1 MAEQNPQTRAKNN
14 RKSSASSRPNGKS
27 QATSKPESTAKPE
40 STPNSKSQP
49 NADSKSKSKSNSE
62 PEVPATTNT
71 AETTRLLKKYERAEH
86 HRMLRLMLLG
96 RRFEEKAA
104 EAYALG
110 KIGGFCHLY
119 IGQEAVAVGA
129 LSPLREEGDYAIA
142 AYREHVQA
150 LVKGMTSREVMAE
163 LYGRIDGCSKGK
175 GGSMHMF
182 SAEHNFLGGWG
193 IVGGQIPMA
202 TGVGWKIKYR
212 EEDGVCVCF
221 FGEAAVNQG
230 AFHEALNMAA
240 LWQLPVIF
248 VVENNRFGMG
258 TAWERV
264 ASLYDIA
271 QKACAYAMP
280 SVVADGMDVLE
291 MRSTMEDAIDRA
303 RKEGTPTL
311 IEAQCHRFMGHSMSD
326 PVHGV
331 YRTKDDVSEA
341 KKTDPIKRFIDQL
354 TEADLLTEDELEAM
368 DEEVQAEVDDAAEF
382 ADNSPEPGDEELYT
396 DVYADTQVNGRLF
409 FDRRNRLGEA
419 E

>member
-1 MAEQNPQTRAKNN
+1 MADQKSRVKARA
-14 RKSSASSRPNGKS
+14 RTEAQASR
-27 QATSKPESTAKPE
+27 
-40 STPNSKSQP
+40 
-49 NADSKSKSKSNSE
+49 KSNSTSSSS
-62 PEVPATTNT
+62 PDTPTATQAPTS
-71 AETTRLLKKYERAEH
+71 ELLQQYDRAEH

-104 EAYALG
+104 EAYAMG

-129 LSPLREEGDYAIA
+129 LSPLREDDYAIA

-150 LVKGMTSREVMAE
+150 LAKGMTSREVMAE

-175 GGSMHMF
+175 GGSMHLYN
-182 SAEHNFLGGWG
+182 AEHNFLGGWG
-193 IVGGQIPMA
+193 IVGGQIPLA
-202 TGVGWKIKYR
+202 TGVGFKIKYR
-212 EEDGVCVCF
+212 QEDGVCVCF

-240 LWQLPVIF
+240 LWQLPVIY

-291 MRSTMEDAIDRA
+291 MRSTMEDAVHRA
-303 RKEGTPTL
+303 RKNGTPTL

-331 YRTKDDVSEA
+331 YRTKDDVAEA

-354 TEADLLTEDELEAM
+354 TEADLLTEAELEAM
-368 DEEVQAEVDDAAEF
+368 DAEVQAEVDDAAEF
-382 ADNSPEPGDEELYT
+382 AEHSPEPGDEELYT
-396 DVYADTQVNGRLF
+396 DVYADENVHGRLF
-409 FDRRNRLGEA
+409 FDRRDRVAGRS
-419 E
+419 

>member
-1 MAEQNPQTRAKNN
+1 MAEKTKKNAN
-14 RKSSASSRPNGKS
+14 TKKSGEKKGGEK
-27 QATSKPESTAKPE
+27 KPGVAKPRGQPE
-40 STPNSKSQP
+40 GPSTK
-49 NADSKSKSKSNSE
+49 E
-62 PEVPATTNT
+62 
-71 AETTRLLKKYERAEH
+71 LLEGHDRDEL

-96 RRFEEKAA
+96 RRFEEKTA

-129 LSPLREEGDYAIA
+129 ITALREDDYAIS

-150 LVKGMTSREVMAE
+150 LAKGMTSREVMAE

-175 GGSMHMF
+175 GGSMHLY
-182 SAEHNFLGGWG
+182 SAANNFLGGWG
-193 IVGGQIPMA
+193 IVGGQIPLA

-248 VVENNRFGMG
+248 IVENNRFGMG

-291 MRSTMEDAIDRA
+291 MRSIMDDAVERA
-303 RKEGTPTL
+303 RKNGTPTL
-311 IEAQCHRFMGHSMSD
+311 IEAQCYRFMGHSMSD

-331 YRTKDDVSEA
+331 YRSKEDVEEA
-341 KKTDPIKRFIDQL
+341 KETDPIKRFIDQL
-354 TEADLLTEDELEAM
+354 KDADLLTDDELDAM
-368 DEEVQAEVDDAAEF
+368 DDDVQAEVDDSAEF

-396 DVYADTQVNGRLF
+396 DVYADEDVHGRLF
-409 FDRRNRLGEA
+409 FDRKNRV
-419 E
+419 